1 MKKLSRFLLLVVTLM
16 AFFMIMTVSSSAN
29 TSGDFKYDILDDGT
43 VRIVGYTGSI
53 TELEIP
59 SIIDNYI
66 VTSIGYNAF
75 YDNDNLRKVSIPDSV
90 ISIVYGA
97 FDECSNLQDVVIPN
111 SVTEIGYRAF
121 YSCTSIQNITIPNS
135 VTKIGDYSFGEC
147 TSLKNI
153 IIPDSVTFIGYRA
166 FYNTAFY
173 NIESNWEN
181 DVLYINNHLIEAR
194 TIFVGEYII
203 KDDTISIADDAFSD
217 CVGLQSIVLPDSLI
231 TIYAGTFDGCISLR
245 SVTIPKSIKTI
256 GDSAFYSCDNLRDV
270 YYLGTKKQWSNIMLG
285 VGNSSLLN
293 ATIHYK
299 NCLHEY
305 SVIITPPTCT
315 EQGYTTYTCEC
326 GESYVDDY
334 VKETGHTHNKVV
346 TPPTCTEQG
355 CTTYIC
361 ECGDSYVIDYVD
373 ATGHSFSDWVVT
385 KESTVDDE
393 GEMERACSCGQ
404 KEYKSIDKLPVVE
417 DDNNS
422 KQEDTSKEDIKN
434 PEIPDTNAETTNIYF
449 VFMLM
454 SFVFVVE
461 IVVLSQ
467 EKRYYE

>member
-29 TSGDFKYDILDDGT
+29 TSGDFIYTFLDYDGT
-43 VRIVGYTGSI
+43 ARIDSYIGSA

-59 SIIDNYI
+59 SSIDGYT
-66 VTSIGYNAF
+66 VTVIGNNAF
-75 YDNDNLRKVSIPDSV
+75 ENNNNLISVTIPDTV
-90 ISIVYGA
+90 TTIFKEA
-97 FDECSNLQDVVIPN
+97 FAYCSNLQNITLPN
-111 SVTEIGYRAF
+111 SIEMI
-121 YSCTSIQNITIPNS
+121 
-135 VTKIGDYSFGEC
+135 DYGVFRDC
-147 TSLKNI
+147 INLKNMYYQGSADDWVKI
-153 IIPDSVTFIGYRA
+153 IFDRFDSNPMYYAANEYFNDELVKNIVLTEPLLEINPCA
-166 FYNTAFY
+166 FYNCT
-173 NIESNWEN
+173 NLQS
-181 DVLYINNHLIEAR
+181 V
-194 TIFVGEYII
+194 II
-203 KDDTISIADDAFSD
+203 KNNISAISDSAFNGCINLRKITLPTSVSIIGTSAFSD
-217 CVGLQSIVLPDSLI
+217 CNNLWHVLYEGTESRWNNISIGSNNSCLTNVTLHYEVTSNPI
-231 TIYAGTFDGCISLR
+231 TER
-245 SVTIPKSIKTI
+245 
-256 GDSAFYSCDNLRDV
+256 
-270 YYLGTKKQWSNIMLG
+270 
-285 VGNSSLLN
+285 
-293 ATIHYK
+293 
-299 NCLHEY
+299 
-305 SVIITPPTCT
+305 ITPPTCT

-326 GESYVDDY
+326 GESHVDDY

-385 KESTVDDE
+385 KESTVDVE

-404 KEYKSIDKLPVVE
+404 KEYKSIDKLPVIE

-422 KQEDTSKEDIKN
+422 KQKDTSKEDIKN